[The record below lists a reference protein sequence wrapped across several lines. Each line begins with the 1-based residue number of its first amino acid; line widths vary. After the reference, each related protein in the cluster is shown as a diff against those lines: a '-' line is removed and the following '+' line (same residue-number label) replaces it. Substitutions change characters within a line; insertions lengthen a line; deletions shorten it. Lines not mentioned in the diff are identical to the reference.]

1 MKPAVGRWSLA
12 PRESRGDGRPRPSGG
27 AKLRARRGLLLLLIG
42 ALMLFTTG
50 ASNPDKR
57 FNDLGHRMMCTCG
70 CNQILLECN
79 HVGCTVSDTMMGELR
94 TALTRGDADDLVLQG
109 FVQKYGATVLAAPTT
124 KGFNLMAWIMPFA
137 ALGAG
142 TWLAVRFVR
151 RWQSRVVPADE
162 PLPPGT
168 SRAQV
173 EALRQRAR
181 QETDI

>member
-1 MKPAVGRWSLA
+1 MKAAVGRWSLA
-12 PRESRGDGRPRPSGG
+12 VGVALLVMLTLGAGD
-27 AKLRARRGLLLLLIG
+27 A
-42 ALMLFTTG
+42 
-50 ASNPDKR
+50 NKR

-79 HVGCTVSDTMMGELR
+79 HVGCTVSETMIGELR
-94 TALTRGDADDLVLQG
+94 TALTRGDSDDLVLQG

-124 KGFNLMAWIMPFA
+124 KGFNLTAWVMPFA

-142 TWLAVRFVR
+142 TWLAVMFVR

-162 PLPPGT
+162 PLPPGM

-173 EALRQRAR
+173 DALRQRAR
-181 QETDI
+181 QETEV